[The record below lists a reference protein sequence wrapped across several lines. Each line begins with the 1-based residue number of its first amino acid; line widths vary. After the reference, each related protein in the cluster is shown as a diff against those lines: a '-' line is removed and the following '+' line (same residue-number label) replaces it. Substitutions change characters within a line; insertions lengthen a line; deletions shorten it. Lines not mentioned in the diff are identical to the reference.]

1 MSAPDTA
8 HMVKY
13 CDQVLPDVL
22 TSACDVDPELARQIG
37 ADVLRRAEALA
48 TLPQWQQDV
57 LIAPFVEEVFDHEP
71 VDSSLDLKAKVTLVV
86 RNSLLEQA
94 HHDGPL
100 TSGIVAVT
108 QYATAPLSHLLA
120 ARSRQPAD
128 YDGPNPFAGL
138 DERYPRAWACLE
150 ALTDVF
156 ADGGRRALRLPAAPI
171 PALPTG
177 EEIVDTA
184 PSAGDDAV
192 TIFSAIDP
200 RFDQNLI
207 DLLNRAAAGEI
218 VLVTSA
224 LSRYSRNSEK
234 LHRILEF
241 LLAHDATILT
251 TNYLIRPADVW
262 VRRGALVKPDSRQPY
277 AGVIDTRGLAGTHR
291 KLAEQVAAEH
301 GLG

>member
-1 MSAPDTA
+1 MSAPDPA

-13 CDQVLPDVL
+13 CDQVLPDLL
-22 TSACDVDPELARQIG
+22 TSACDVDPDLARRIG

-48 TLPQWQQDV
+48 TLPQRQQDV

-71 VDSSLDLKAKVTLVV
+71 VDSPLDLKAKVTLVV

-100 TSGIVAVT
+100 ASGIVAVT

-120 ARSRQPAD
+120 ARHRQPVG

-138 DERYPRAWACLE
+138 AARYPRAWACLD

-156 ADGGRRALRLPAAPI
+156 ADGGRQALRLPAAPI
-171 PALPTG
+171 PELPTG
-177 EEIVDTA
+177 DEVVDAT
-184 PSAGDDAV
+184 PSAGDGAV

-207 DLLNRAAAGEI
+207 DLLNRAAGGEI
-218 VLVTSA
+218 FLVTSA

-251 TNYLIRPADVW
+251 TNYLIRPTDVW
-262 VRRGALVKPDSRQPY
+262 VRRGALVKPDSGRPY

-291 KLAEQVAAEH
+291 KLAERVAAEH